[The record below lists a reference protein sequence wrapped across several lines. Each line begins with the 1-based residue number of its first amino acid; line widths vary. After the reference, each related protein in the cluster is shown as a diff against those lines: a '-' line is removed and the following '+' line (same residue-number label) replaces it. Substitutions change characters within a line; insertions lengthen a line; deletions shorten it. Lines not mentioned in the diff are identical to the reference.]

1 MSLYDFYRT
10 KKWEQFRQA
19 LINERTNKNGEIKCE
34 KCGKPIVKAYDII
47 LHHTVE
53 LTEENHLDANI
64 SLNPNKIKLV
74 HHRCHNLIHEKLAY
88 TQKQVFIVYGA
99 PLSGKSKYVKEIS
112 NIGDLIVDLD
122 NIWQCVSGCERY
134 IKPNRLTSVVF
145 SVRDNL
151 IESIRYRRG
160 KWINAYIIGGFPYE
174 MERQRLARELNAK
187 EIFIEASEEECMQ
200 RLCKCEDRDKKEWEK
215 NIKNWFLQYSG
226 KY

>member
-1 MSLYDFYRT
+1 M
-10 KKWEQFRQA
+10 
-19 LINERTNKNGEIKCE
+19 
-34 KCGKPIVKAYDII
+34 
-47 LHHTVE
+47 HHTVE

-112 NIGDLIVDLD
+112 NIGDFIVDID

-160 KWINAYIIGGFPYE
+160 KWINAYIIGGFL
-174 MERQRLARELNAK
+174 MSELNLEYLGIANPQK
-187 EIFIEASEEECMQ
+187 RRTEEFIVNSIINWLSIEQ
-200 RLCKCEDRDKKEWEK
+200 DKKMGT
-215 NIKNWFLQYSG
+215 I
-226 KY
+226 

>member
-34 KCGKPIVKAYDII
+34 ECGKSIVKAYDII

-88 TQKQVFIVYGA
+88 TPKQVFIVYGA

-112 NIGDLIVDLD
+112 NIGDFIVDID

-134 IKPNRLTSVVF
+134 IKPNRLTAVVF
-145 SVRDNL
+145 
-151 IESIRYRRG
+151 
-160 KWINAYIIGGFPYE
+160 
-174 MERQRLARELNAK
+174 
-187 EIFIEASEEECMQ
+187 SEEECMQ
-200 RLCKCEDRDKKEWEK
+200 RLYKCKDRDKKEWEK